1 MYTLT
6 YQGAI
11 GSITSAV
18 TVAASSFDM
27 SITDPKPLLD
37 AIDLSKLQEILGHKS
52 LLSPGLKYVEPG
64 MGQTSTS
71 KPESMLGEPQMTS
84 QPAEEDILLKSQVT
98 DSEDSM
104 PMMMIKGRVQ
114 RLGDFIDTDALAP
127 NEAIVRHMEPEE
139 LGTYCLKYT
148 YPNFRRRAKEEGMNV
163 VVAGKA
169 FGVGSSREN
178 AVTAL
183 QGTGVQAVIAK
194 SFAFIYGRNQPNLG
208 LLGFIMN
215 DEEFYKLAA
224 DGEDIEIDVI
234 GRTVKVC
241 GKTFPFQL
249 SELEWQLVK
258 QGGMTNAFK
267 KWGKGLLEVMTTAN
281 PSRGKELGMN
291 SGKQKSEMQW

>member
-1 MYTLT
+1 MLT
-6 YQGAI
+6 CLGAI

-18 TVAASSFDM
+18 TVATSSFEM
-27 SITDPKPLLD
+27 TITDPKPLLD
-37 AIDLSKLQEILGHKS
+37 AIDLSKLQEILGRKS
-52 LLSPGLKYVEPG
+52 LPSPGLKYVEPG
-64 MGQTSTS
+64 IGETS
-71 KPESMLGEPQMTS
+71 KSEPESDLSKPQLPS
-84 QPAEEDILLKSQVT
+84 QPAKEDFQLKSHAT
-98 DSEDSM
+98 DGEDNAPSRI
-104 PMMMIKGRVQ
+104 IKGRVQ
-114 RLGDFIDTDALAP
+114 SLGDFIDTDALAP

-148 YPNFRRRAKEEGMNV
+148 HPDFRHRAKEEGMNV
-163 VVAGKA
+163 VVAGTA

-215 DEEFYKLAA
+215 DEDFYKLAA

-234 GRTVKVC
+234 GRTVKVR

-258 QGGMTNAFK
+258 QGGMTHAFK
-267 KWGKGLLEVMTTAN
+267 KWGKGLLEVMTATKS
-281 PSRGKELGMN
+281 SRGKELGVN
-291 SGKQKSEMQW
+291 GGKQKSEMQW